1 MDWTTLDQ
9 ALDVVAWGCR
19 KGCGGVGLPHAGAI
33 MEVAGGA
40 GFPHTEA
47 VVAGGNA
54 RATGFIS
61 GQAWASFSCCSFR
74 KKINSKNG
82 IQIKTI
88 SHILLQVATEQ

>member
-9 ALDVVAWGCR
+9 GLDVVAWGCR

-61 GQAWASFSCCSFR
+61 GQAWASFSRCSF
-74 KKINSKNG
+74 KKNFKNKKTMHV
-82 IQIKTI
+82 QICKG
-88 SHILLQVATEQ
+88 SLYKLKLF